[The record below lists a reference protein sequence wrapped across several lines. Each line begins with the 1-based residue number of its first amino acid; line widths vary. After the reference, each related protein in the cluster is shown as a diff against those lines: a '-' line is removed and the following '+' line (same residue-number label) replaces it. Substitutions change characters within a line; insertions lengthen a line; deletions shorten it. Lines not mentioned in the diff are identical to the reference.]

1 MLLAHVFES
10 KGKLRRGPESL
21 RPLQVLAIFAVKLLP
36 VKDREEYAKRA
47 KLALCFSH

>member
-21 RPLQVLAIFAVKLLP
+21 RPLQVLAIFAVKVLT
-36 VKDREEYAKRA
+36 AKVA
-47 KLALCFSH
+47 KNTQGAQS